1 MEYVDNV
8 MTVIRAEEGEKLA
21 TTNFVLTPGEAYGD
35 GKGQDRWEILTEGL
49 KKSGGVLTED
59 EAMGLLEAVQ
69 QDKTEDGIFSGTLW
83 SGVYNLE
90 KRTLMLSCNRDYETV
105 RCYGV
110 DGEEIE
116 K

>member
-1 MEYVDNV
+1 MRFFD
-8 MTVIRAEEGEKLA
+8 R
-21 TTNFVLTPGEAYGD
+21 NFERLQ
-35 GKGQDRWEILTEGL
+35 QDRWEILTEGL
-49 KKSGGVLTED
+49 KESGGVLTED
-59 EAMGLLEAVQ
+59 EAMGLLEAVA
-69 QDKTEDGIFSGTLW
+69 QDKMEDGVFSGTLW

-116 K
+116 E

>member
-1 MEYVDNV
+1 M
-8 MTVIRAEEGEKLA
+8 
-21 TTNFVLTPGEAYGD
+21 
-35 GKGQDRWEILTEGL
+35 EGL